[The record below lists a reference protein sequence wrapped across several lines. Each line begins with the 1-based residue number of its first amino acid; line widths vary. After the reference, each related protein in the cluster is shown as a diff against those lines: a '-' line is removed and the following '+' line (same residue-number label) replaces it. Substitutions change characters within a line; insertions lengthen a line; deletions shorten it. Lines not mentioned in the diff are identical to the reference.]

1 MIRALLTLC
10 AFLVVAGCASGST
23 LVTGQPRPL
32 IEDYKTVNILTKMP
46 EGAEEIA
53 IVRASSDMGMTQ
65 QQSLDYAVDELKK
78 QAAKVGANS
87 VVLTDRDTEAQVVG
101 IPTYGG
107 GTMISS
113 DDKEIVEGIAIW
125 VD

>member
-1 MIRALLTLC
+1 
-10 AFLVVAGCASGST
+10 
-23 LVTGQPRPL
+23 
-32 IEDYKTVNILTKMP
+32 MP